1 LSFNWGPGAVSTAVW
16 KGVPLHSLLRSCGID
31 ESNASDLYVCF
42 EGTEILAKGPY
53 GNLFFLILN

>member
-1 LSFNWGPGAVSTAVW
+1 MSTAVW

-53 GNLFFLILN
+53 GNHFFNLFFLD